1 MSDANARTRAP
12 RPATG
17 KPPSPV
23 EAPAPSRELAASM
36 KRAAAEIA
44 ALVHLAE
51 LDAALLA
58 RQDEQRR
65 KPVYDEVADERH
77 TLGARL
83 SPDVLEAYERAMR
96 GGRHPAVV
104 RLVASRCSGCHV
116 RLHSTLEQRIRR
128 GRGVAPCPHCLRLV
142 YDPAW
147 LDAAVPRG

>member
-1 MSDANARTRAP
+1 
-12 RPATG
+12 
-17 KPPSPV
+17 
-23 EAPAPSRELAASM
+23 M

-44 ALVHLAE
+44 ALVRLAE

-58 RQDEQRR
+58 RQDDRRR

-83 SPDVLEAYERAMR
+83 SPDILEAYERAMR

-104 RLVASRCSGCHV
+104 SLVASRCSGCHV
-116 RLHSTLEQRIRR
+116 RLHSTLEQKIRR
-128 GRGVAPCPHCLRLV
+128 RRGVAPCPHCLRLV